1 VVFTAQFGMPEIR
14 REKVPE
20 ALLRHLILRA
30 RERKITMHDL
40 GEFSDWLAKAPTVP
54 EGKWFKRFAT
64 FTACGEG
71 ELVKTFLLPGQLA
84 DGEEAL

>member
-1 VVFTAQFGMPEIR
+1 MPKIR

-40 GEFSDWLAKAPTVP
+40 GEFSDWLSDAPTVP
-54 EGKWFKRFAT
+54 GRKPSAT
-64 FTACGEG
+64 FVEPC
-71 ELVKTFLLPGQLA
+71 
-84 DGEEAL
+84 